1 MPKGLDRA
9 YSATAEQGHRP
20 SMQCV
25 PALVQHAGI
34 TTTAAQ
40 RQRQSMHRD
49 YKQLRLCVATANQ
62 HHRQSI
68 CIATARAADHARIQR
83 SNGRDNKCVALAT
96 RWREH
101 ASSADYALQ
110 RQINGSEIAC
120 IATARARNTMH
131 RYGGATAA
139 TSMHRYD
146 KSSVDYA
153 SLRGRNGR
161 DRGHAPRR
169 REQGRLCIDQR
180 RHRAFTAT
188 ARAA

>member
-49 YKQLRLCVATANQ
+49 DKQLRLCVATANQ

-101 ASSADYALQ
+101 ASQHRRNGSDSFADVMHRDDKSSADYALQ

-153 SLRGRNGR
+153 SLRGR
-161 DRGHAPRR
+161 
-169 REQGRLCIDQR
+169 E
-180 RHRAFTAT
+180 
-188 ARAA
+188 

>member
-49 YKQLRLCVATANQ
+49 DKQLRLCVATANQ
-62 HHRQSI
+62 HHRETYASRRQERQTMQGYNG
-68 CIATARAADHARIQR
+68 ATAGTTNA
-83 SNGRDNKCVALAT
+83 S
-96 RWREH
+96 RWRRVGESMHRNIGETAATVH
-101 ASSADYALQ
+101 APRRQEQRADYALQ

-139 TSMHRYD
+139 TSMHRD
-146 KSSVDYA
+146 GESRADYA
-153 SLRGRNGR
+153 
-161 DRGHAPRR
+161 
-169 REQGRLCIDQR
+169 
-180 RHRAFTAT
+180 
-188 ARAA
+188 